1 MKKYWKQII
10 VLILLVLLFSQLNI
24 FEYLVSISE
33 LGPIIWINLVAL
45 QAFSF
50 ILLLIQWKRI
60 SGALGKEVSYRQM
73 ISVNMKGVFYETI
86 TPGLKVG
93 GEVAK
98 GYSLINEIGFS
109 PAQASALVV
118 IQKSISI
125 FALVFLSILSF
136 MFLNMELQ
144 MGRSILILIYASL
157 IAILILLVIVLFLP
171 EKLYSYLLGHKKQG
185 KISDKVKEF
194 LGKYIDAIEQIK
206 KNKKEIFLQL
216 ILSIIVWTLF
226 PFKLYYIVNS
236 LGLEVSFIRAFAITI
251 LSYIAGMVPILPGG
265 LGSFEGTMMALFL
278 LWGIN
283 KEQSLVIATLFRF
296 VTFWLTFL
304 ISVIYLTGRR
314 AHHRLKGA

>member
-24 FEYLVSISE
+24 SEYLSSISE
-33 LGPIIWINLVAL
+33 LGPIIWINLVVL
-45 QAFSF
+45 QAISF

-60 SGALGKEVSYRQM
+60 SGALGKEVTYRQM

-86 TPGLKVG
+86 TPGLKLG

-109 PAQASALVV
+109 SAQASALVV

-136 MFLNMELQ
+136 MFLNTDLQ
-144 MGRSILILIYASL
+144 LEKAVLILVYASL
-157 IAILILLVIVLFLP
+157 IAILILLVLILFLP
-171 EKLYSYLLGHKKQG
+171 EKLYSYFIGHKKQG
-185 KISDKVKEF
+185 KLLDKIKGF
-194 LGKYIDAIEQIK
+194 LEKYIDAIGQIR

-216 ILSIIVWTLF
+216 ILSIMVWTLF

-236 LGLEVSFIRAFAITI
+236 LGLEVSFIRAFAVTI
-251 LSYIAGMVPILPGG
+251 LSYIAGMVPLLPGG

-283 KEQSLVIATLFRF
+283 KEESLVIATIFRF
-296 VTFWLTFL
+296 VTFWLTFF

-314 AHHRLKGA
+314 AHLRLKGA